1 MISNELLKKKILD
14 SAIRGELVENDL
26 SLPPV
31 DVEEIK
37 EDIPFEIPNNWRC
50 CCLGCVATCKTGN
63 SINEKEKKD
72 KFSDMFVEGLY
83 YVATKDISTNSIIKY
98 ENGIKIPFNLVEKF
112 KIAEKDSILLCI
124 EGGSAGKKI
133 GFTTKDIC
141 FVNKLCNI
149 SSKVINNKF
158 IYYFIQ
164 TNFFYKQF
172 ESKKTGIIG
181 GVSIK
186 NIENLIIFVPP
197 LEEQEKIVKKI
208 DELFELVDKKE
219 KNDKEKDKLKTLL
232 KEKILDSAIRGEL
245 VENYLSLPT
254 VDVEKIKEN
263 VPFNIPNNWKW
274 SNFEYITTKI
284 SDGAHSTPKYV
295 SNGIPFL
302 SVKDISNGN
311 ISFENCKYI
320 SEEQH
325 KVLYSRCDPKY
336 GDLLITKVGT
346 TGVPVVV
353 DTNIEFSL
361 FVSVAMLRFDEN
373 KIYNKYI
380 KYATL
385 SKLIQSQIDEN
396 TRGAANKN
404 WVIKD
409 IKKTIIPIPPLE
421 QQKKI
426 VEKIE
431 KCFELIEQ
439 L

>member
-14 SAIRGELVENDL
+14 EAIHGRLIENDL
-26 SLPPV
+26 SLSPV
-31 DVEEIK
+31 NVEEIK

-72 KFSDMFVEGLY
+72 KFSDMFVEGLH
-83 YVATKDISTNSIIKY
+83 YVATKDISTNSIINY
-98 ENGIKIPFNLVEKF
+98 ENGIKIPHNLVEKF

-186 NIENLIIFVPP
+186 NIEKLIIFVPP

-208 DELFELVDKKE
+208 EELFELIDKKE
-219 KNDKEKDKLKTLL
+219 KNDKEKEKLKTLL
-232 KEKILDSAIRGEL
+232 KEKILDSAIHGEL
-245 VENYLSLPT
+245 VKNDLSLPT
-254 VDVEKIKEN
+254 VDVEEIKEDI
-263 VPFNIPNNWKW
+263 PFEIPNNWKW
-274 SNFEYITTKI
+274 VTVLKVCDIVMGQSPNGESINNINGIEFHQGKKLFGKKFLLVSSEFTTIPTKI
-284 SDGAHSTPKYV
+284 IEPNTIVMSVRAPVGDINITPRRICIGRGLCSFSPNSYL
-295 SNGIPFL
+295 NNMFL
-302 SVKDISNGN
+302 YYLLKFNYEDINSM
-311 ISFENCKYI
+311 SK
-320 SEEQH
+320 
-325 KVLYSRCDPKY
+325 
-336 GDLLITKVGT
+336 GT
-346 TGVPVVV
+346 T
-353 DTNIEFSL
+353 
-361 FVSVAMLRFDEN
+361 FVS
-373 KIYNKYI
+373 I
-380 KYATL
+380 T
-385 SKLIQSQIDEN
+385 S
-396 TRGAANKN
+396 
-404 WVIKD
+404 KD
-409 IKKTIIPIPPLE
+409 IKKINFPIPPLE

>member
-1 MISNELLKKKILD
+1 M
-14 SAIRGELVENDL
+14 ENDL
-26 SLPPV
+26 SLPIV

-37 EDIPFEIPNNWRC
+37 EVIPFE
-50 CCLGCVATCKTGN
+50 
-63 SINEKEKKD
+63 
-72 KFSDMFVEGLY
+72 
-83 YVATKDISTNSIIKY
+83 
-98 ENGIKIPFNLVEKF
+98 
-112 KIAEKDSILLCI
+112 
-124 EGGSAGKKI
+124 
-133 GFTTKDIC
+133 
-141 FVNKLCNI
+141 
-149 SSKVINNKF
+149 
-158 IYYFIQ
+158 
-164 TNFFYKQF
+164 
-172 ESKKTGIIG
+172 
-181 GVSIK
+181 
-186 NIENLIIFVPP
+186 
-197 LEEQEKIVKKI
+197 
-208 DELFELVDKKE
+208 
-219 KNDKEKDKLKTLL
+219 
-232 KEKILDSAIRGEL
+232 
-245 VENYLSLPT
+245 
-254 VDVEKIKEN
+254 
-263 VPFNIPNNWKW
+263 IPNNWKW

-295 SNGIPFL
+295 NNGIPFL

-431 KCFELIEQ
+431 KCFKLIEQ

>member
-14 SAIRGELVENDL
+14 EAIHGRLIENDP
-26 SLPPV
+26 SLKPL
-31 DVEEIK
+31 DVPSIDK
-37 EDIPFEIPNNWRC
+37 DIPFEIPNNWKWSR
-50 CCLGCVATCKTGN
+50 LTNIFEVKGGKRIPKGDTFSEVGNHVYIRVADMENMTINTKNLKYIDEEVFDKIKNYIITDKDLYITVAGTIGQVGSVPKELNGMNLTENANRLIPKNVNKEYYKYILNGKFMQN
-63 SINEKEKKD
+63 SIKE
-72 KFSDMFVEGLY
+72 S
-83 YVATKDISTNSIIKY
+83 
-98 ENGIKIPFNLVEKF
+98 
-112 KIAEKDSILLCI
+112 
-124 EGGSAGKKI
+124 
-133 GFTTKDIC
+133 TTKAAQP
-141 FVNKLCNI
+141 KLAI
-149 SSKVINNKF
+149 KRIND
-158 IYYFIQ
+158 
-164 TNFFYKQF
+164 
-172 ESKKTGIIG
+172 
-181 GVSIK
+181 
-186 NIENLIIFVPP
+186 LIVPVPP

-208 DELFELVDKKE
+208 EGLFKLIDKKE
-219 KNDKEKDKLKTLL
+219 KNDKEKEKLKTLL
-232 KEKILDSAIRGEL
+232 KEKILDSAIHGEL
-245 VENYLSLPT
+245 VENDLLLLP
-254 VDVEKIKEN
+254 VDVEEIKEAG
-263 VPFNIPNNWKW
+263 PFEIPNNWMW

-295 SNGIPFL
+295 DNGIPFL
-302 SVKDISNGN
+302 SVKDISDGN

-431 KCFELIEQ
+431 KYFELIEQ

>member
-14 SAIRGELVENDL
+14 EAIHGKLVENDL

-37 EDIPFEIPNNWRC
+37 KDVPFEIPNNWKWTEIKNVVDMTSGGTPSRN
-50 CCLGCVATCKTGN
+50 VKEYWENGN
-63 SINEKEKKD
+63 IPWVKI
-72 KFSDMFVEGLY
+72 SDMRGKYLNSTDEFITSYGLKNSSAKIFSKGTILYSIFATIGNVSILNIDATTNQAIVGLTPKIEIEINFLY
-83 YVATKDISTNSIIKY
+83 YLLKYIKD
-98 ENGIKIPFNLVEKF
+98 
-112 KIAEKDSILLCI
+112 
-124 EGGSAGKKI
+124 
-133 GFTTKDIC
+133 
-141 FVNKLCNI
+141 
-149 SSKVINNKF
+149 F
-158 IYYFIQ
+158 I
-164 TNFFYKQF
+164 KQF
-172 ESKKTGIIG
+172 GKGTSQLNINQQVLKKT
-181 GVSIK
+181 
-186 NIENLIIFVPP
+186 LIPLPP

-208 DELFELVDKKE
+208 EKLFELIDKKE
-219 KNDKEKDKLKTLL
+219 NNDKEKEKLKTLL
-232 KEKILDSAIRGEL
+232 KEKILDSAIHGEL
-245 VENYLSLPT
+245 VENDLSLLI
-254 VDVEKIKEN
+254 VDVEEIKE
-263 VPFNIPNNWKW
+263 VIPFEIPNNWKW

-295 SNGIPFL
+295 NNGIPFL

-431 KCFELIEQ
+431 KCFKLIEQ